1 MFSYFFQIERYHKK
15 IKNSDGY
22 RLKHCASSCITS
34 VTVGRTK
41 IFFLQIGLEW
51 FRLINFTQITL
62 KIRKIISLP
71 YFVSQKIEESLTLPL
86 IRNLRQLRD
95 LCNKSKSEQTLLE
108 LNTFKFHIDYL
119 SSMRSEQWTQEMLKT
134 HIFIVIQQEMD
145 NILKV
150 LNPKI
155 TEPLDKNQ
163 ESTIRKEWTKV
174 LSLLA
179 IESISLN
186 HFLNSFRKII
196 ETRRRIYF
204 QSRRRNYR
212 VENYIAIFSAM

>member
-1 MFSYFFQIERYHKK
+1 M
-15 IKNSDGY
+15 
-22 RLKHCASSCITS
+22 CI
-34 VTVGRTK
+34 RD
-41 IFFLQIGLEW
+41 
-51 FRLINFTQITL
+51 
-62 KIRKIISLP
+62 
-71 YFVSQKIEESLTLPL
+71 
-86 IRNLRQLRD
+86 RQLRD

-119 SSMRSEQWTQEMLKT
+119 SNMRSEQWTQEMLKT

-174 LSLLA
+174 LSL
-179 IESISLN
+179 
-186 HFLNSFRKII
+186 
-196 ETRRRIYF
+196 
-204 QSRRRNYR
+204 
-212 VENYIAIFSAM
+212 